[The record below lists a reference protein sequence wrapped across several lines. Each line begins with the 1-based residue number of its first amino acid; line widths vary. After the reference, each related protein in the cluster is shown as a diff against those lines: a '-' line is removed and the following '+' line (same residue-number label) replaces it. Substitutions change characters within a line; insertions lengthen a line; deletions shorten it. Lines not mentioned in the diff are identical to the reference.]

1 MGDMDGA
8 EDHFEQ
14 GLRVLRV
21 IDDQQGQSL
30 VLAYRALRLHRLGE
44 NEAARD
50 VSREALRVAEDVGE
64 RSAQAYALMT
74 LGHALIRLDD
84 PAGAAD
90 AYQKSLQIRL
100 EMDQQNLA
108 AEAHAGLADLSLAG
122 GDLEGAKSHVGFI
135 LDYLETGNLD
145 GAFEPLRVYLTC
157 IRVLRSL
164 EDARADA
171 VLDIAN
177 FKLHQQAY
185 QIDDPALKSSYLS
198 SEYARGIQEFQNS
211 GE

>member
-1 MGDMDGA
+1 
-8 EDHFEQ
+8 
-14 GLRVLRV
+14 
-21 IDDQQGQSL
+21 
-30 VLAYRALRLHRLGE
+30 
-44 NEAARD
+44 
-50 VSREALRVAEDVGE
+50 
-64 RSAQAYALMT
+64 MT
-74 LGHALIRLDD
+74 LGHALTVLDD
-84 PAGAAD
+84 PAGAAE
-90 AYQKSLQIRL
+90 AYQQSLEIRL
-100 EMDQQNLA
+100 ELDQQNLA
-108 AEAHAGLADLSLAG
+108 AEAHAGLADLALAA
-122 GDLEGAKSHVGFI
+122 GDSEKAKTHVEFI
-135 LDYLETGNLD
+135 LDYLESGNLD

-157 IRVLRSL
+157 IQVLRAL